1 MTMSSAVS
9 KVTLNGDGS
18 QTSWPF
24 SFKVWKAD
32 DLEVILTSPEG
43 TESVT
48 TDWSVVLAG
57 IGGTLTYPILGD
69 TLPTGWKITIRR
81 SMGFLQEVDL
91 VSGTRWDP
99 EVVETALDQAAAERQ
114 QLLEEI
120 RRSVRIGVAS
130 TENPE
135 NVVAEIFYARQVAE
149 DSASAAQEYAGIA
162 VSAMDA
168 AALSEA
174 AAGLSEANAA
184 GSEAAA
190 AISAGAAYA
199 DATTAESARDT
210 AVLKAAEAAAS
221 AATAEASLNAEAWSA
236 SVNYIVGDVV
246 YTTTGKSYRCI
257 DPNINNNPDTDDGSN
272 WFLMTLALGETSNT
286 AYRGDRGKTAYD
298 HSRAA
303 HAPSNA
309 QKNSDITK
317 GEIEAV
323 LTGEITSHSHMVGAL
338 VWSTGS
344 TPLPGTI
351 AAQGV
356 ELSRAIYS
364 RLWAYAQSSG
374 NIAVSDAA
382 WTYGQYSPGDGS
394 TTFRVPKVDDR
405 FIRGKSA
412 TRAVGL
418 VEEDAI
424 RNITGAVGGAV
435 TGYFGNP
442 TGAFSTYTPPPPEP
456 YAGMG
461 GASVSGIKFDS
472 SRVVPTADE
481 NRPKALTMLPCIV
494 Y

>member
-69 TLPTGWKITIRR
+69 PLPTGWKITIRR

-149 DSASAAQEYAGIA
+149 DSASVAQGYAGIA
-162 VSAMDA
+162 VSSMDA
-168 AALSEA
+168 AALSAA
-174 AAGLSEANAA
+174 AAGLSESNAA

-221 AATAEASLNAEAWSA
+221 AAMAGAALNVDAWSA

-246 YTTTGKSYRCI
+246 YTTTGKTYRCI
-257 DPNINNNPDTDDGSN
+257 DPNINDNPDTDDGSD
-272 WFLMTLALGETSNT
+272 WFLMSLALGEASNT

-298 HSRAA
+298 HSQVA
-303 HAPSNA
+303 HAPSDA
-309 QKNSDITK
+309 QKNSDILK
-317 GEIEAV
+317 SEIEAK
-323 LTGEITSHSHMVGAL
+323 LIGLISSHEHTNCDTVDGYHAQK
-338 VWSTGS
+338 
-344 TPLPGTI
+344 TPAAYKIPVADANGKLDAWVTMPSSI
-351 AAQGV
+351 PVPVPVAQG
-356 ELSRAIYS
+356 
-364 RLWAYAQSSG
+364 G
-374 NIAVSDAA
+374 
-382 WTYGQYSPGDGS
+382 
-394 TTFRVPKVDDR
+394 
-405 FIRGKSA
+405 
-412 TRAVGL
+412 
-418 VEEDAI
+418 
-424 RNITGAVGGAV
+424 TGAVDAATARTNLAV
-435 TGYFGNP
+435 VARDQNYNAVGSYCFATIVYNSNNVGNP
-442 TGAFSTYTPPPPEP
+442 GTTLAGSALWPVGVYGFKSGETLYVDFRKYGTALAGTWRCVGCVYGGQVD
-456 YAGMG
+456 YA
-461 GASVSGIKFDS
+461 ATLWQRIS
-472 SRVVPTADE
+472 
-481 NRPKALTMLPCIV
+481 
-494 Y
+494 